1 MKTSEMIRTM
11 ASQPAIKRTSM
22 RKAWLMGIALAFVLA
37 AIIFTSMLGPRPD
50 FADAAQT
57 VRFLSKFVFALAL
70 AFSAHNILRSLAR
83 PAGYKTGEAKWL
95 LPAPLLLA
103 IAVVLEL
110 FAVPQSEW
118 GYRLV
123 GSNSLLCLA
132 FIPLIGIGPLAV
144 FLGVL
149 RHGAPTHPR
158 LAGAVAGL
166 FAGGLAATFYAAHCI
181 DDSPLF
187 VATWY
192 SLAVAVLA
200 IAGAL
205 IAPRVTRW

>member
-1 MKTSEMIRTM
+1 METSEMIRTL
-11 ASQPAIKRTSM
+11 ASQANVKPMPM
-22 RKAWLMGIALAFVLA
+22 RKAWLVGVALAIFLA
-37 AIIFTSMLGPRPD
+37 AITFTVMLGPRPD

-70 AFSAHNILRSLAR
+70 TFSAYKVLRALAR
-83 PAGYKTGEAKWL
+83 PDGYESGDAKWL

-103 IAVVLEL
+103 MAVIFEL
-110 FAVPQSEW
+110 FAVPQSVW
-118 GYRLV
+118 SDRLV
-123 GSNSLLCLA
+123 GSNSLLCLTL
-132 FIPLIGIGPLAV
+132 IPFIGIGPLAV

-158 LAGAVAGL
+158 MAGAFAGL
-166 FAGGLAATFYAAHCI
+166 FAGGIAATFYAAHCI

-192 SLAVAVLA
+192 SIAVAILTV
-200 IAGAL
+200 AGAL